1 MTTFS
6 QRMLMA
12 AMLLL
17 FVAVGVNA
25 QDRYNNASAYSALG
39 IGFPI
44 DYRSSQ
50 GSAMGVSGVAI
61 SNRLS
66 GNISNPAIWSNTYFT
81 LANGGISYNSY
92 EAKDDFGSAI
102 NSNFG
107 INHFQL
113 QLPINRDKLGVSIAL
128 FPVTQSR
135 FSATNVY
142 SDAPSTPGADTLR
155 YQSFFRGEGGLNRL
169 EAGFGY
175 ELHENLS
182 FGYAASLVFGVQR
195 SATDVGFLTPGY
207 APVSFDSRKSSIGFG
222 NRFGLYSQFLT
233 PFTSEDALALGLTV
247 SLPVNLSSTRESI
260 SVIGN
265 QQIVIDDDSD
275 NDGQIRLPLEVTG
288 GIAYYFNRFLM
299 VTGEAQ
305 YQNWSDYQNFDGQ
318 NEEFLTDRLKLGAGF
333 EYSAFRHTANTLFT
347 RFGYRAGFS
356 YDSGHISLNDTQ
368 IQTMLVSAGL
378 SIPSPA
384 SGSSVDINFD
394 YGIRG
399 TTSHELVRERIF
411 AIRMSFNLSE
421 RMFFQRR
428 LQ

>member
-1 MTTFS
+1 MTTFPKRS
-6 QRMLMA
+6 LMA
-12 AMLLL
+12 AMLIL

-25 QDRYNNASAYSALG
+25 QDRYENASAYSALG
-39 IGFPI
+39 SGFPV

-50 GSAMGVSGVAI
+50 GSAMGISGVAI

-66 GNISNPAIWSNTYFT
+66 GNISNPALWSNTYFT
-81 LANGGISYNSY
+81 LANGGISFTSY
-92 EAKDDFGSAI
+92 DAKDDFGSAT
-102 NSNFG
+102 NSNIG

-113 QLPINRDKLGVSIAL
+113 QLPIYRDKMGVSIAL
-128 FPVTQSR
+128 FPVTESR
-135 FSATNVY
+135 FSALNVY
-142 SDAPSTPGADTLR
+142 SDDPSTPGADTLQ

-195 SATDVGFLTPGY
+195 SATDVGFITSGY
-207 APVSFDSRKSSIGFG
+207 SPVSFDTRTSSIGFG

-233 PFTSEDALALGLTV
+233 PFTSEDALALGLSI
-247 SLPVNLSSTRESI
+247 SLPVNLSSSRESI

-265 QQIVIDDDSD
+265 QQIVLEDGSD
-275 NDGQIRLPLEVTG
+275 NDGEIRLPLEVTG
-288 GIAYYFNRFLM
+288 GVAYYFNRYLL
-299 VTGEAQ
+299 VSGEVQ
-305 YQNWSDYQNFDGQ
+305 YQNWSDYKNFSGQ

-333 EYSAFRHTANTLFT
+333 EYSAFRHTETNLFT

-378 SIPSPA
+378 TIPSPA